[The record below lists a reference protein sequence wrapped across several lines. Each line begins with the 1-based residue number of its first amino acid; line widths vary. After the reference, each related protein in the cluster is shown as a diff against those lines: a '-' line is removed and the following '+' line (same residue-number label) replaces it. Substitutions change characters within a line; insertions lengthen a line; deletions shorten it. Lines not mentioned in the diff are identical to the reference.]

1 MVDIAD
7 LTGIHGSKRKLVVA
21 CLDDLLTLK
30 DAQKKSTPVIAGYN
44 WYTSLSQSNSVVTFA
59 NIHETEAYKEAMMRD
74 LEKQRYDR
82 RTVLSNI
89 RAKGGAF
96 LWNFGYR
103 IRDDNDS
110 PLAGLKIKDLKT
122 GEYLDLT
129 KFDKSLS
136 NYPSFAGRKND
147 FVAEDSGWEL
157 DIPFGSKEELFR
169 LVSLFQRKAGLHKY
183 DENGVIVQETEEEQK
198 LRAPWTDAY
207 EVPVLL
213 VGENAT
219 QYAAELP
226 HFTPATKIALK
237 ENGNEISFVINKKL
251 RRLKGLP
258 HYQQLLDLGF
268 KEEPCLGNKP
278 FIMDIDKKQ

>member
-1 MVDIAD
+1 MVEITD
-7 LTGIHGSKRKLVVA
+7 LTGIQESKRKLVIA

-30 DAQKKSTPVIAGYN
+30 DEQKRPMPVIAGHN
-44 WYTSLSQSNSVVTFA
+44 WYNSLPQSNSVVTFA
-59 NIHETEAYKEAMMRD
+59 NIHETEAYKEAMMQD
-74 LEKQRYDR
+74 LEKQGYDR
-82 RTVLSNI
+82 RTVMNSI

-96 LWNFGYR
+96 LWNLGYR
-103 IRDDNDS
+103 IRDDNGV

-129 KFDKSLS
+129 KFDKPLS
-136 NYPSFAGRKND
+136 NYPSFARRKND
-147 FVAEDSGWEL
+147 FVAEDTGWEL

-169 LVSLFQRKAGLHKY
+169 LVNLFQAKAGIRKY
-183 DENGVIVQETEEEQK
+183 DENGQIVDETEEEKK

-213 VGENAT
+213 VGENAI

-251 RRLKGLP
+251 RLLKGLP
-258 HYQQLLDLGF
+258 HYQQLIDLGF